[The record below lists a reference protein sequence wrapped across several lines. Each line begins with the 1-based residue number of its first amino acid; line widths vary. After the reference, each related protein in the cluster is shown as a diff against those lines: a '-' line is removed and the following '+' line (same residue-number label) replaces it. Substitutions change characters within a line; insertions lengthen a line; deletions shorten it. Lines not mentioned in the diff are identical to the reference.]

1 MHLPAC
7 ARGRGAVSWWVRVQG
22 HHHRHRRGA
31 YTDRRIASAFRAAGE
46 DVGKRLEKILCPVHK
61 KAATRVRIHFDARG
75 AADLQ
80 YDSCCEKLGE
90 EVGRALG

>member
-1 MHLPAC
+1 VSKVIITVTVGARTLP
-7 ARGRGAVSWWVRVQG
+7 VEQV
-22 HHHRHRRGA
+22 
-31 YTDRRIASAFRAAGE
+31 TDRRIASAFRAAGE

>member
-1 MHLPAC
+1 MPPVRITVTVGSRTLPIDQ
-7 ARGRGAVSWWVRVQG
+7 V
-22 HHHRHRRGA
+22 
-31 YTDRRIASAFRAAGE
+31 TDRRIASAFRAAGE
-46 DVGKRLEKILCPVHK
+46 DVGRRLETILCPVHE
-61 KAATRVRIHFDARG
+61 KAATNVRVHFDARG